1 MTPYG
6 NRYEPGTVPYFFCNL
21 SDIVRSLRNTRYII
35 HILNLRKK
43 VLEKK
48 KKKKK
53 KKKFIIGK
61 KKKARKKKEKCGGV
75 EVRFI
80 IGLLLLLLFLFFFLF
95 LFYYYRLLSSLVC
108 FFINANECSISKFK
122 RKRMFMSL
130 PRNLVCTIH

>member
-1 MTPYG
+1 VTPYG

-43 VLEKK
+43 FLEK

-61 KKKARKKKEKCGGV
+61 KKKARKKKEKCGV

-80 IGLLLLLLFLFFFLF
+80 IGLLLLFLFFLF

-130 PRNLVCTIH
+130 PRNLVYTIH